1 MALEAFKPDA
11 ILQDS
16 IFSPFKSWDDLWHA
30 NNQQKSGT
38 RISEVGFF
46 CFLCLVLSFPLPRTP
61 PGLSSASQQ
70 AARLGP
76 SFFLHSWGDACR
88 QQLPLKSDHILPLPK
103 KCENLQLFPSTGNP
117 VKSNRTA
124 LSVPRPIGEGH
135 SLPLIDWQ
143 WESAGHSSLS
153 YHVSKAWI
161 RSENPDVLT

>member
-1 MALEAFKPDA
+1 MLFSKIPFSLPLKAGVISDMPIISWNQVPGFQKLVSFAFSVWSCPSVFWGPLLDWVLPLNKQPRLE
-11 ILQDS
+11 
-16 IFSPFKSWDDLWHA
+16 
-30 NNQQKSGT
+30 
-38 RISEVGFF
+38 
-46 CFLCLVLSFPLPRTP
+46 
-61 PGLSSASQQ
+61 
-70 AARLGP
+70 P

-88 QQLPLKSDHILPLPK
+88 QQLPLKSDHILLLPK

-124 LSVPRPIGEGH
+124 LSVLRPIGEGH